1 MARIKNLSGA
11 PKTQIERGGS
21 GAHLFRDR
29 RLAGEPLVEVGILH
43 VNDILELL
51 QLLLAERAEVVAG
64 LSCGKRTP
72 QEHISSQSTRNG

>member
-51 QLLLAERAEVVAG
+51 Q
-64 LSCGKRTP
+64 CKTM
-72 QEHISSQSTRNG
+72 SQLRMRSLPTEPKK